1 MRRTIV
7 FPHWTNNARTVLAAE
22 FRYDDGR
29 VVNAVI
35 NDARNPNNMDAQE
48 VFRFFTDQE
57 IEANTQVQIRRIRQQ
72 QEQER
77 QQREAERMRV
87 EQEKLFA
94 VKLKIFEIDR
104 VKASVNRELKSSI
117 RRSKSDVEAYAYAAA
132 LLLSEIQQTTS

>member
-1 MRRTIV
+1 MKRTIV

-22 FRYDDGR
+22 FRYEDGR
-29 VVNAVI
+29 VINAII
-35 NDARNPNNMDAQE
+35 NDPRDPNNQDAQE
-48 VFRFFTDQE
+48 VFRFFTEQE
-57 IEANTQVQIRRIRQQ
+57 IEANTVAQIRRVRQQ

-77 QQREAERMRV
+77 QQREAEKMRV

-104 VKASVNRELKSSI
+104 VKNSTNREMKSSI

-132 LLLSEIQQTTS
+132 LLLSETQQPTS